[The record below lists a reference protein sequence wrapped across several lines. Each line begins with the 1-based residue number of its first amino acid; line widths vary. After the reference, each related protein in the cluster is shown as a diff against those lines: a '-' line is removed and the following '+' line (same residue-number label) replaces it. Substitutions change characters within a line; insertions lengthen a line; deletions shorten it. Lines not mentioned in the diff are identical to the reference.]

1 MAELAALRPDPAPLP
16 GVHRLDL
23 AVLSLHRLR
32 RFGADLPALGPLSAS
47 HAVGQAARAEGLLL
61 AAPAPGEWL
70 LLGPHAEV
78 AKLARTQDPAAFL
91 VLEIGEACAAFRLA
105 PALGAEALAVY
116 GPIDPATCVPGTG
129 TRAQFAEMTALLI
142 AEPDGAL
149 MMLVDAVDAD
159 HLLALLALLNPNS

>member
-1 MAELAALRPDPAPLP
+1 MARLAPTLPDPAPIP
-16 GVHRLDL
+16 SIERLDL
-23 AVLSLHRLR
+23 GVLSIRRLR
-32 RFGADLPALGPLSAS
+32 RFGPALPVLPLSADLP
-47 HAVGQAARAEGLLL
+47 VGRAARADGLLL
-61 AAPAPGEWL
+61 VVPAPGEWL
-70 LLGPHAEV
+70 LLGPHARI

-91 VLEIGEACAAFRLA
+91 VLDIGEACAAFRLA
-105 PALGAEALAVY
+105 PALGADALAVY